1 MHEAVRRRLESER
14 AISKF
19 CQLDQAFDIPRDDLN
34 LRGQVTHELYAG
46 NRNRMKVIKCL
57 AVLHVNVAQKIVL
70 RLQEGII
77 GVLTSEKF
85 LLLK

>member
-1 MHEAVRRRLESER
+1 
-14 AISKF
+14 
-19 CQLDQAFDIPRDDLN
+19 
-34 LRGQVTHELYAG
+34 
-46 NRNRMKVIKCL
+46 MKVIKCL